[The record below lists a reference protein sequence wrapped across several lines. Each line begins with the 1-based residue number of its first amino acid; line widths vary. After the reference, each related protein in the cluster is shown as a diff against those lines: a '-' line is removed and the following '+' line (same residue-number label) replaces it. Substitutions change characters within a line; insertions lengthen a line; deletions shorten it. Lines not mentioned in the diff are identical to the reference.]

1 MNAIEA
7 VMKVRKRYKMPLH
20 ENSYVCQLGRAV
32 DVVFHCYGSTYHARI
47 ESNGEMDFVPDR
59 GRFSM
64 SFIGYVEYVAN
75 NTGCEFTLVLPLG
88 GYDGK

>member
-20 ENSYVCQLGRAV
+20 KNSYVCQFGSAV
-32 DVVFHCYGSTYHARI
+32 DVVFSCYGSTYHARI
-47 ESNGEMDFVPDR
+47 ASNGGMDLVPDR
-59 GRFSM
+59 ERFSM
-64 SFIGYVEYVAN
+64 PFIGYVEYVAN

-88 GYDGK
+88 EYDDE